1 MEQSTPQTVELSTDE
16 QEQLKKSKVQEFIK
30 RLEKQEQDPKYRH
43 MMDNFRRAQK
53 DFNDFMKLPKEQRSK
68 ILFGI
73 QCQLIQHEVAMN
85 PDSPYNWRR
94 IENEE
99 RQAKRAS
106 MLAKTVG

>member
-1 MEQSTPQTVELSTDE
+1 MEQSTPQTVELSNEE

-30 RLEKQEQDPKYRH
+30 RREKQEQDPKYRH

-53 DFNDFMKLPKEQRSK
+53 DFMKLPKEQRSK

-85 PDSPYNWRR
+85 PNSPYNWRR

>member
-30 RLEKQEQDPKYRH
+30 RLETQEQDPKYRH

-68 ILFGI
+68 SRVIKLPSCVSEQGAG
-73 QCQLIQHEVAMN
+73 QH
-85 PDSPYNWRR
+85 
-94 IENEE
+94 
-99 RQAKRAS
+99 QAS
-106 MLAKTVG
+106 